1 MAEETVTK
9 SKHSAVVVTTL
20 VVAVVCAV
28 LLIRQSHAKRQMW
41 RAAVAEHHAAV
52 DRCREL
58 GREMNGRI
66 QAARKAG
73 MSRAD
78 FVKQFGEIS
87 RWSRRAEPE
96 SQPDATHVYTH
107 EPSHRV
113 FYLRFDGDV
122 LTGVSS
128 SHGPDD
134 IQPHLPSI
142 ERRIAE
148 ME

>member
-1 MAEETVTK
+1 MMMENRTILV
-9 SKHSAVVVTTL
+9 AVGL
-20 VVAVVCAV
+20 VAAVVCAA
-28 LLIRQSHAKRQMW
+28 LLIRQSHAKRETW
-41 RAAVAEHHAAV
+41 RAAVADHHAAIA
-52 DRCREL
+52 RCQEL
-58 GREMNGRI
+58 GRDANERI

-73 MSRAD
+73 ITRRA
-78 FVKQFGEIS
+78 FTKQFGEIS
-87 RWSRRAEPE
+87 IYTPE
-96 SQPDATHVYTH
+96 KGKESPPDATHVFTH

-122 LTGVSS
+122 LAGVSS

-142 ERRIAE
+142 EQRIAE